1 MPKPNLAVEA
11 RAVERLEVAALLLRA
26 LDDGRDQV
34 RELLDGLGFRFG
46 LGLGLRLGL
55 GLGPEAHG

>member
-11 RAVERLEVAALLLRA
+11 RAVERLELATLLLRA

-34 RELLDGLGFRFG
+34 RKLLEGLGLRFG
-46 LGLGLRLGL
+46 FGLGLRLGL